1 MDEKENKISETL
13 NLIGYGL
20 AKFDLD
26 FTKEFGYKTKTSF
39 SQFVVDI
46 GLANSIK
53 AVSNRQDTFDPYFN
67 NGRKG
72 WWQRNQRKHIKL
84 FIDNLFGNE
93 NAKGFANIVKFY
105 IKDFNSNVILDIDTI
120 SPVTKS
126 KFKQMQETGSEA
138 EYYFMSNYNE
148 FEIFNGGTIE
158 DARLWG
164 DGYDFQ
170 INVNSTFLLAEVKGL
185 KEAKGSIRIT
195 ENEFKKANEIKA
207 DYHIIVIS
215 NLIKSPKMTLISN
228 PLQELSF
235 EVTERSSIQKTY
247 STKSFKW

>member
-1 MDEKENKISETL
+1 MIEKEDKMSETL

-20 AKFDLD
+20 AKFNLD
-26 FTKEFGYKTKTSF
+26 FKKEFGFKTKTGF

-46 GLANSIK
+46 GLANSVK
-53 AVSNRQDTFDPYFN
+53 AVSNRQDTFDPYFD

-105 IKDFNSNVILDIDTI
+105 IKDFNSNVSLDITTI

-148 FEIFNGGTIE
+148 FEIFNGGIIE

-164 DGYDFQ
+164 DAYDFQ

-185 KEAKGSIRIT
+185 KDAKGSIRIT
-195 ENEFKKANEIKA
+195 ENEFKKANEIKS

-247 STKSFKW
+247 STKSFKR

>member
-1 MDEKENKISETL
+1 MVEKEDKISEIL

-20 AKFDLD
+20 AKFDLQ
-26 FTKEFGYKTKTSF
+26 FTNEFEYKTKTSF

-53 AVSNRQDTFDPYFN
+53 AVSNRQDTFDPYFDN
-67 NGRKG
+67 VRKG

-93 NAKGFANIVKFY
+93 NAKEFANIVKFY
-105 IKDFNSNVILDIDTI
+105 IKDFNSDVNLNIETI

-126 KFKQMQETGSEA
+126 KFKQMQETGNEA

-148 FEIFNGGTIE
+148 IEIFKGGIIE

-170 INVNSTFLLAEVKGL
+170 INLNSIYLLAEVKGL
-185 KEAKGSIRIT
+185 KDAQGSIRIT
-195 ENEFKKANEIKA
+195 ENEFKKANEVKA

-215 NLIKSPKMTLISN
+215 NLVKSPKMTLISN
-228 PLQELSF
+228 PLQELNF
-235 EVTERSSIQKTY
+235 ELTERTTTQKTY